1 MLTLL
6 TRISQALT
14 FVIPSAALLIIYLGY
29 FRLGTLPSPSAIRS
43 ELFEEPEQGE
53 ATREPFTL
61 AYRGT
66 DYRIEPLAHYRMR
79 GLVVSHN
86 DIHEFADIYHTGDSV
101 DIKDIC
107 VIWGDN
113 VRDDIYRKM
122 KFWSEPFSCWWQ
134 ATSYETSSEFAADAL
149 SNTHL
154 LSEDPSARRAIES
167 MRIGDQV
174 ELEGELVNYYP
185 KGMPEMSRRSSLRR
199 DDTGNGAC
207 EVLLVENAR
216 ILDAFDHGTYA
227 LYRRLKQLLV
237 AAIIAKI
244 LLFGIIP
251 QLRYRAL

>member
-1 MLTLL
+1 MLTFLI
-6 TRISQALT
+6 RVSQALT
-14 FVIPSAALLIIYLGY
+14 FVIPGILLLILYIGY
-29 FRLGTLPSPSAIRS
+29 FRLGALPGPSAIRS
-43 ELFEEPEQGE
+43 EIFEEPEQE
-53 ATREPFTL
+53 DAEREPFTL
-61 AYRGT
+61 AYRGAN
-66 DYRIEPLAHYRMR
+66 YRIEPLAHYRMR

-86 DIHEFADIYHTGDSV
+86 DIHDFADIYHTGDSV

-122 KFWSEPFSCWWQ
+122 KFWSEPFSCWYQ
-134 ATSYETSSEFAADAL
+134 APTYETSATFAADAL

-154 LSEDPSARRAIES
+154 LSEDPAARRAIES

-185 KGMPEMSRRSSLRR
+185 QGKPEMSRRSSLRR

-207 EVLLVENAR
+207 EVLLVESAR
-216 ILDAFDHGTYA
+216 ILDAFDHETYA
-227 LYRRLKQLLV
+227 LYRRLKQLLL
-237 AAIIAKI
+237 AAIVAK
-244 LLFGIIP
+244 LALFGIIP